1 MSNVS
6 YEGQVYEVRND
17 ESVLQCLHR
26 NGVAIPSSCGSG
38 ICQSCLMRATQG
50 IPPEGSQ
57 KNLKKSLKE
66 SNYFLACICKPEG
79 DLEVTLAGDEVFH
92 KVAVRVAE
100 KHQMNDQILRLRLE
114 CLETFEHKAGQF
126 INLHR
131 LDGLSRSY
139 SIASSLPDNMLEL
152 HVECLPHG
160 KMSTWIHK
168 ELQVG
173 DQLNIDGPHGDC
185 YYSCD
190 TEGNQEQSLLLIG
203 TGSGLA
209 PLVGIL
215 NDALAQGH
223 QGNIHLFH
231 GALNV
236 RKLYMVDE
244 LRRLADIHENIFY
257 TPCISGDEVS
267 DDYYAGFANAAA
279 LAQYPSLVGW
289 RLFLCGHPDMV
300 KDTRK
305 KAFLA
310 GASLQEIFSDPFEL
324 SR

>member
-6 YEGQVYEVRND
+6 YEGQVYEVRDD

-38 ICQSCLMRATQG
+38 ICQSCLMRATEG
-50 IPPEGSQ
+50 KLPESSQ
-57 KNLKKSLKE
+57 KDLKKSLKE
-66 SNYFLACICKPEG
+66 SNYFLACICKPED

-92 KVAVRVAE
+92 RIAVRVVE

-114 CLETFEHKAGQF
+114 CLDVFKHKAGQF
-126 INLHR
+126 LNLHR
-131 LDGLSRSY
+131 PDGLTRSY
-139 SIASSLPDNMLEL
+139 SIASSLPDKMLEL
-152 HVECLPHG
+152 HVECLPDG
-160 KMSTWIHK
+160 QMSTWIHD

-173 DQLNIDGPHGDC
+173 DQLEIDGPHGDC
-185 YYSCD
+185 YY
-190 TEGNQEQSLLLIG
+190 TPENQKQNLLLIG

-215 NDALAQGH
+215 HDAVAQGH

-231 GALNV
+231 GAPSAS
-236 RKLYMVDE
+236 KLYMVDE
-244 LRRLADIHENIFY
+244 LRQLAGAHENIFY
-257 TPCISGDEVS
+257 TPCISGDTVPS
-267 DDYYAGFANAAA
+267 DCYAGFTGTAA
-279 LAQYPSLVGW
+279 LEQYPCLAGW
-289 RLFLCGHPDMV
+289 RLFLCGHPGMV

-324 SR
+324 SC

>member
-1 MSNVS
+1 MSKIS
-6 YEGQVYEVRND
+6 YEGLIYEVLEN

-26 NGVAIPSSCGSG
+26 NSVAIPSSCGSG
-38 ICQSCLMRATQG
+38 ICLSCLMCATVG
-50 IPPEGSQ
+50 KPPENSQ
-57 KNLKKSLKE
+57 KNLKKILKE
-66 SNYFLACICKPEG
+66 RGYFLACICKPES

-92 KVAVRVAE
+92 RVAARVVE

-114 CLETFEHKAGQF
+114 CLETFKHKAGQF

-131 LDGLSRSY
+131 SDGLSRSY

-152 HVECLPHG
+152 HIECLPDG
-160 KMSTWIHK
+160 KMSTWIHE

-173 DQLNIDGPHGDC
+173 EQLNIDGPHGDC
-185 YYSCD
+185 CYSSD
-190 TEGNQEQSLLLIG
+190 NQEQNLLLIG

-215 NDALAQGH
+215 YDALAQGH

-231 GALNV
+231 GTLDV
-236 RKLYMVDE
+236 SKLYMVDE
-244 LRRLADIHENIFY
+244 LRQLAGAHENVFY
-257 TPCISGDEVS
+257 TPCISGDTVP
-267 DDYYAGFANAAA
+267 DDYYAGFANTAA
-279 LAQYPSLVGW
+279 LEQYPSLAGW
-289 RLFLCGHPDMV
+289 RLFLCGNPNMV

-310 GASLQEIFSDPFEL
+310 GASLQEIFSDPFEF